1 METNYNKSFLKV
13 DARSHLT
20 GAKVDATL
28 SLNLYDFNFLVRKI
42 MIYSQNPI
50 APCNCG
56 NKTKTYTHA
65 HVPAHTHTHTKK
77 KKTLLICT
85 ELNVFAS
92 MKQNNMDVA
101 TKKIIDGKSI
111 LVIIHLSSLDQ

>member
-56 NKTKTYTHA
+56 NKN
-65 HVPAHTHTHTKK
+65 THTHI
-77 KKTLLICT
+77 KTLLFCT

-92 MKQNNMDVA
+92 MKQNNMDFA
-101 TKKIIDGKSI
+101 TIKLIDGKSI
-111 LVIIHLSSLDQ
+111 LVIIHLSSLE